1 MRLCNVLPMHP
12 SAPLPDSP
20 PPPPPVQVYS
30 LPQAEAAQAL
40 NISVRPP
47 PPVQVYSLPQA
58 EAAQALNISV
68 RKIKHLCAQYSIGR
82 WPHRQLSSI
91 EKLMQTAKEGAASN
105 PDASAA
111 TVSCTHSSA
120 VGR

>member
-12 SAPLPDSP
+12 LPGAPHPDSP
-20 PPPPPVQVYS
+20 P
-30 LPQAEAAQAL
+30 
-40 NISVRPP
+40 PP